1 MPARTRTNLMRRSL
15 PFPLRTRR
23 SLALIFLPGEK
34 IENINDQYC
43 TIPEEVKNLGPHDR
57 LIRVYHF
64 NRDPNQNQM
73 ITSLGSLVIKEGE
86 TLANVKICIQKKL

>member
-43 TIPEEVKNLGPHDR
+43 TVSLYWGYFYIYLKFIVYMLYCVVSSMLGDLSFSR
-57 LIRVYHF
+57 F
-64 NRDPNQNQM
+64 
-73 ITSLGSLVIKEGE
+73 
-86 TLANVKICIQKKL
+86 QKK